1 MNAILR
7 RSVGI
12 IMGSLALF
20 TGVGQ
25 FQAQLSVDPE
35 FSVWGWLLVVFFAW
49 LSFLNLKR
57 QRRVK
62 RGQALDGDP

>member
-12 IMGSLALF
+12 IMGAVALF
-20 TGVGQ
+20 TGIGQ
-25 FQAQLSVDPE
+25 FQAQASADPD
-35 FSVWGWLLVVFFAW
+35 FSVWGWLPVVFFAW

-57 QRRVK
+57 QQRVT
-62 RGQALDGDP
+62 RGRALDEDR

>member
-7 RSVGI
+7 RAVGV
-12 IMGSLALF
+12 IMGALALF

-25 FQAQLSVDPE
+25 FQAQLSNDPE
-35 FSVWGWLLVVFFAW
+35 FSAWGWLPVLFLTW

-57 QRRVK
+57 QRRVT
-62 RGQALDGDP
+62 RGRALDEDP